1 MNQAL
6 SAASIL
12 SFAVSNH
19 LSRQK
24 ASSIMT
30 QLLGMLDEGEKD
42 PAGPSPLGNTKAPLK
57 KGPGL

>member
-1 MNQAL
+1 
-6 SAASIL
+6 
-12 SFAVSNH
+12 
-19 LSRQK
+19 
-24 ASSIMT
+24 MT